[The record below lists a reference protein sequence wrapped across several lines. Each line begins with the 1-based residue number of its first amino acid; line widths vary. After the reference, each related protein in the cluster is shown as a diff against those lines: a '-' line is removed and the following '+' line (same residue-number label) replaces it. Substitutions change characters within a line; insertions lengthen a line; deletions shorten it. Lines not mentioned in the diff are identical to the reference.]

1 MGTIVVRTNNSQ
13 HLPDTELI
21 IQKLKNKG
29 SLKELSN
36 KGQLT
41 VDELKKTSLNDYANI
56 FVDTDY
62 SDFISGDI
70 LIFENGNF
78 SIYTGEASGE

>member
-1 MGTIVVRTNNSQ
+1 MGTIVVRTNNSKN
-13 HLPDTELI
+13 LPDTELI
-21 IQKLKNKG
+21 IQKLNDDG
-29 SLKELSN
+29 LLKELSD

-41 VDELKKTSLNDYANI
+41 VDKLKKTSLNDYADI
-56 FVDTDY
+56 FVDTSM

-78 SIYTGEASGE
+78 TIYAGEASGE